1 VVRCEWDSSHGC
13 AAVFPARSAAARG
26 SIPCCWSS
34 PRRSVG
40 EQRLV
45 VVAACRSVTAS
56 SSESARRPSLFTS
69 PAMRGAHRFALTAGG
84 CGLTQRDHVAYA
96 QTLCAVERET
106 AQGGT
111 GVGRITAAFPSAHG
125 FLTAERHEQNR
136 VLATRLWMH
145 VPVKISGR
153 TFSYY
158 YRDVMQV
165 VLGSLAGAD
174 TVSLGVVPSAAA
186 DAAAAHPDGYE
197 TRADHVRRGTLD
209 ADLYVDER
217 RAVRRIHGREARVAG
232 VQLHADEAL
241 VSCSG
246 AHKMFP
252 LRVNVVNVLDNGGQ
266 W

>member
-1 VVRCEWDSSHGC
+1 
-13 AAVFPARSAAARG
+13 
-26 SIPCCWSS
+26 
-34 PRRSVG
+34 
-40 EQRLV
+40 V

-174 TVSLGVVPSAAA
+174 TVSFGVVPSAAA